1 MSIRSYLFGVFTGI
15 LVMCILLFSSQAFAT
30 VNTLSLVDEY
40 TDGSSKVCIYS
51 DGNRTESVVKEG
63 AGSCPSKKT
72 FH

>member
-1 MSIRSYLFGVFTGI
+1 MIRTK
-15 LVMCILLFSSQAFAT
+15 ILLAVALLSSQAFAT

-40 TDGSSKVCIYS
+40 TDGSSKVCVYS
-51 DGNRTESVVKEG
+51 DGHRTETVTKDG